1 MDFSSS
7 EISAT
12 IFKRIVRDDIGEF
25 PLDHQMLAVFM
36 ELDGKA
42 PLSRIAQK
50 TGVNMS
56 TMREIIAKLMQ
67 NGLVEKA
74 DREVVALDK
83 DFYDYLVSHLSLA
96 VGPIAQVLI
105 EDEVHNL
112 GHEISR
118 FPGHRVAELVD
129 NLAREIRRKEKKED
143 FFKAMAAK
151 IHEKRYLTEL

>member
-7 EISAT
+7 EISST
-12 IFKRIVRDDIGEF
+12 VFRRIVRDDIGEY

-50 TGVNMS
+50 AGLNMS

-67 NGLVEKA
+67 NGLVEKV
-74 DREVVALDK
+74 DKEIVTLDK
-83 DFYDYLVSHLSLA
+83 DFFDYLVSQLSLA

-112 GHEISR
+112 GHVISQ
-118 FPGHRVAELVD
+118 FPGNRVAELVD
-129 NLAREIRRKEKKED
+129 NLAQEIRRPEKKAV
-143 FFKAMAAK
+143 FLKMLAAK
-151 IHEKRYLTEL
+151 IHEKRYLKE